1 MRSATLLLVLTSA
14 GAAPAAAQTR
24 RVALDVV
31 AAADGVAGSTAPRS
45 VAVWLDVFAAMRV
58 AEGLDLVARP
68 VLSRRSFDGV
78 WNKQVYQLG
87 VRYERPAASSRA
99 VGLRLE
105 AGQMPSPIGIAML
118 ENRSDLNPVV
128 SQHSAYYLP
137 LPRVDPEIPRAFL
150 IAGMYPF
157 GGQATV
163 AARAWDARI
172 ALIDSS
178 PVRGRPLLGTNKP
191 PRLLNTVVG
200 VGVTPRVG
208 LRIGAAVAHGAY
220 ASVNEV
226 RDRSRGDRMA
236 TMVQVE
242 AEWSFR
248 HTRIAGEWLQSTMET
263 ARTDAETAGGW
274 LELAQTLT
282 PRLFIAARLDS
293 QHYDYQRP
301 VFEDF
306 QRQRYERVEAIAGF
320 RINPDLTLRG
330 GYLGRKGYVVSHW
343 DDQVIASIVWQRKI
357 W

>member
-1 MRSATLLLVLTSA
+1 
-14 GAAPAAAQTR
+14 
-24 RVALDVV
+24 
-31 AAADGVAGSTAPRS
+31 
-45 VAVWLDVFAAMRV
+45 
-58 AEGLDLVARP
+58 
-68 VLSRRSFDGV
+68 
-78 WNKQVYQLG
+78 
-87 VRYERPAASSRA
+87 
-99 VGLRLE
+99 
-105 AGQMPSPIGIAML
+105 
-118 ENRSDLNPVV
+118 V

-163 AARAWDARI
+163 AARSWDARV
-172 ALIDSS
+172 AVIDSS

-220 ASVNEV
+220 ASVTEV
-226 RDRSRGDRMA
+226 RDQSRGDRMA

-263 ARTDAETAGGW
+263 ARADAETAGGW
-274 LELAQTLT
+274 LEFAQTLT
-282 PRLFIAARLDS
+282 PRVFIAARLDS

-330 GYLGRKGYVVSHW
+330 GYLVRKGYVVSHW
-343 DDQVIASIVWQRKI
+343 DDQVIASIVWQKKI